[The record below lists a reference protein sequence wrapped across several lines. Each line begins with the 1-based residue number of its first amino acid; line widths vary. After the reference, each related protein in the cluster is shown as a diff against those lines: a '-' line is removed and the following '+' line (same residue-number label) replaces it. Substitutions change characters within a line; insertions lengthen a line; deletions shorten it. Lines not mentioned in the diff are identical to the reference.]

1 LPRLTFPQVQ
11 GESRQLLL
19 LILAQLTLHSAM
31 AGQRMAAP
39 LQALKAGQT
48 AWAVGLLL
56 ALFTVIPALSAIATG
71 RWVDR
76 SGYQHPMR
84 MAVTLTIGGAL
95 LALASTLTPDGWNYP
110 LLCLGAAASGAGANV
125 CGIATQRAGGLLTR
139 DTRSRL
145 RVFSWLAMSPAFAN
159 AVGPVVVG
167 ILIDSAGFRSAYGA
181 LLALPLLTLWIAR
194 KLPKL
199 ASRES
204 AGVTQ
209 NRGDI
214 RSLLAVPGLRRL
226 LFVNWL
232 LSASWDVH
240 SFAVPVLGFA
250 RNYSAS
256 TIGMVLGVFT
266 LAVTLVRFIVPLL
279 SHRINQSWLLWAAMV
294 LTGAVFAAYPFAATP
309 VLMGTCA
316 ALLGLTLGAVQPTVV
331 SALYQLSP
339 AGREGEAIA
348 LRSMAISG
356 SNTLMPLAFG
366 AAGSVVGPSAVFWIM
381 GTAVALGSWAALG
394 LRHAIHTK
402 SP

>member
-1 LPRLTFPQVQ
+1 MPRLTFPQVQ
-11 GESRQLLL
+11 GESRQLLSL
-19 LILAQLTLHSAM
+19 MLAQLALHSAM

-56 ALFTVIPALSAIATG
+56 ALFTVLPALSAIATG

-76 SGYQHPMR
+76 RGYHKPIR
-84 MAVTLTIGGAL
+84 LAVALTVGGAT
-95 LALASTLTPDGWNYP
+95 LALAASLLADEWRYP

-125 CGIATQRAGGLLTR
+125 CGIATQRTGGLLTR

-145 RVFSWLAMSPAFAN
+145 RVFSWLAMSPALAN

-167 ILIDSAGFRSAYGA
+167 ILIDSAGFRWAYGA
-181 LLALPLLTLWIAR
+181 MMALPLLTLWIAR
-194 KLPKL
+194 KLPTL
-199 ASRES
+199 PARAN
-204 AGVTQ
+204 AGATQ
-209 NRGDI
+209 SRGDI

-266 LAVTLVRFIVPLL
+266 LAVTLVRFVVPLL
-279 SHRINQSWLLWAAMV
+279 SHRIDQARLLWAAMV
-294 LTGAVFAAYPFAATP
+294 LTGVVFVAYPFAATP
-309 VLMGTCA
+309 VLMGACA

-339 AGREGEAIA
+339 TGREGEAIA
-348 LRSMAISG
+348 FRSMAISA

-366 AAGSVVGPSAVFWIM
+366 AAGSVIGPSAVFWIM
-381 GTAVALGSWAALG
+381 GAAVAMGSWTAIG
-394 LRHAIHTK
+394 LRNALN
-402 SP
+402 SNSS

>member
-1 LPRLTFPQVQ
+1 M
-11 GESRQLLL
+11 
-19 LILAQLTLHSAM
+19 LAQLALHSAM

-39 LQALKAGQT
+39 LQVLRDGHT

-56 ALFTVIPALSAIATG
+56 ALFTVLPALSAIATG

-76 SGYQHPMR
+76 TGYHKPMR
-84 MAVTLTIGGAL
+84 LAVALAIGGAM
-95 LALASTLTPDGWNYP
+95 LALAASLLNDGWRYP
-110 LLCLGAAASGAGANV
+110 LLCLGAAASGAGASV
-125 CGIATQRAGGLLTR
+125 CGIATQRTGGLLTS

-159 AVGPVVVG
+159 AVGPVIVG
-167 ILIDSAGFRSAYGA
+167 LLIDGAGFRWAYVA
-181 LLALPLLTLWIAR
+181 LIAFPLLALLSAYR
-194 KLPKL
+194 LPAL
-199 ASRES
+199 QEPVDAAPTTSRS
-204 AGVTQ
+204 
-209 NRGDI
+209 DI

-266 LAVTLVRFIVPLL
+266 LAVTLVRFVVPLL
-279 SHRINQSWLLWAAMV
+279 SHRIDQARLLCSAMV
-294 LTGAVFAAYPFAATP
+294 LTGVVFVAYPFAATP
-309 VLMGTCA
+309 MLMGACA

-339 AGREGEAIA
+339 AGRQGEAIA
-348 LRSMAISG
+348 FRSMAISA
-356 SNTLMPLAFG
+356 SNTVMPLAFG
-366 AAGSVVGPSAVFWIM
+366 AAGSVIGPSAVFWIM
-381 GTAVALGSWAALG
+381 GAAVAMGSWTALG
-394 LRHAIHTK
+394 LRNALH
-402 SP
+402 SNSG